1 MTNPKT
7 LKETPLVRVVDDDP
21 GVRDALAFLLG
32 NEGWRVATYPDAESF
47 LAGDAPSDPGCL
59 VLDVKMPGMTG
70 PELQAE
76 LVRRGFIAPIVF
88 LSAHGDID
96 MAVKAMWVGAFD
108 FIPKPIDPPRLI
120 KAVAD
125 AVAEDRR
132 RRLGL
137 PTEAALKARLSQL
150 TERERQILRYAV
162 RGLANREIAEALN
175 VSPKTVEAHKTAVF
189 RRLDV
194 QGAAEAK
201 ALLDAFGAEV

>member
-32 NEGWRVATYPDAESF
+32 NEGWCVATYPDAESF
-47 LAGDAPSDPGCL
+47 LVGDAPSDPGCL

-96 MAVKAMWVGAFD
+96 MAIKAMRVGAFD

-162 RGLANREIAEALN
+162 RGLSNREIAEALN

-201 ALLDAFGAEV
+201 ALLDAFGTEV

>member
-1 MTNPKT
+1 MTTPKT
-7 LKETPLVRVVDDDP
+7 LSEAPLVRVVDDEP
-21 GVRDALAFLLG
+21 GVRDALVFLLG
-32 NEGWRVATYPDAESF
+32 NEGWRVAAYPDARSF
-47 LAGDAPSDPGCL
+47 LAADAPSAPGCL

-70 PELQAE
+70 MELQAE

-96 MAVKAMWVGAFD
+96 MAVKAMRVGAFD
-108 FIPKPIDPPRLI
+108 FIPKPIDPPRLL

-137 PTEAALKARLSQL
+137 PTKEALEARLSQL
-150 TERERQILRYAV
+150 TDRERQILRYAV
-162 RGLANREIAEALN
+162 RGLSNREIAEALD
-175 VSPKTVEAHKTAVF
+175 VSPKTVEAHKTALF
-189 RRLDV
+189 RRLEV

-201 ALLDAFGAEV
+201 ALLDAFGAKV

>member
-1 MTNPKT
+1 MMNPKT
-7 LKETPLVRVVDDDP
+7 LSEAPLVRVVDDEA
-21 GVRDALAFLLG
+21 GVRDALAFLFG
-32 NEGWRVATYPDAESF
+32 NEGWRVATYPDARSF
-47 LAGDAPSDPGCL
+47 LADDAPSAPGCL

-70 PELQAE
+70 MELQAE

-96 MAVKAMWVGAFD
+96 MAVKAMRVGAFD
-108 FIPKPIDPPRLI
+108 FIPKPIDPPRLL

-137 PTEAALKARLSQL
+137 PTEAALKARFGQL
-150 TERERQILRYAV
+150 TERERQILRHAV
-162 RGLANREIAEALN
+162 RGLSNREIAEALN

-201 ALLDAFGAEV
+201 ALLDVFGVTA